1 MGSSDL
7 DDADQAARAE
17 RLSARR
23 KTLMFLFGI
32 VLIAVAAG
40 WGAWWYFVSSHY
52 VSTDNAYV
60 QVSAALVTPLTSGRV
75 MEVRVHD
82 AEQVQKGDVL
92 VVIDPEDA
100 KIAVAQAE
108 GAYAMTQR
116 KVETYFAAE
125 AGRQADYDRTK
136 AEYERRQN
144 VKETGAVS
152 PEELAGMK
160 AAYEGAT
167 AALSATQALTQNT
180 TPDQHPEVLIARA
193 QLAAAHLALSRTIIR
208 APVTGIVAQGSVQ
221 VGQMATAGHPVMTVV
236 PIAQV
241 YVDAN
246 FKEDQLNKVRP
257 GQPVT
262 LVSDLYGSSVEF
274 HGHVMGIGGGTGSA
288 FAVIPAQ
295 NATGNWI
302 KVVQRIPVRIGL
314 DSGELKQRPLRV
326 GSSMQA
332 TIDIS
337 Q

>member
-1 MGSSDL
+1 MDPNNF

-17 RLSARR
+17 RLSGRR
-23 KTLMFLFGI
+23 KGLMLLLGVI
-32 VLIAVAAG
+32 LVAAAIG
-40 WGAWWYFVSSHY
+40 SGAWWYLVSSRY
-52 VSTDNAYV
+52 VSTENAYV
-60 QVSAALVTPLTSGRV
+60 DVSPALVTPLTSGRV

-82 AEQVQKGDVL
+82 AEQVQMGDVL

-116 KVETYFAAE
+116 KVETYFTAA

-136 AEYERRQN
+136 AEYERRQQ
-144 VKETGAVS
+144 VKDTGAVS

-167 AALSATQALTQNT
+167 AALGAAQAFTQNT
-180 TPDQHPEVLIARA
+180 NADQHPEVQIARA
-193 QLAAAHLALSRTIIR
+193 QLAAARLALSRTIIR
-208 APVTGIVAQGSVQ
+208 APVTGIVAQRSVQ
-221 VGQMATAGHPVMTVV
+221 VGQMAAAGHPVMTLV
-236 PIAQV
+236 PINQV

-246 FKEDQLNKVRP
+246 FKEDQLKKVRP

-274 HGHVMGIGGGTGSA
+274 HGRVIGIGGGTGSA

-314 DSGELKQRPLRV
+314 DQAELKAHPLRV

-332 TIDIS
+332 TIDIT